1 MRIGLKYSW
10 KGERSSSCTDI
21 VVKTH
26 AVVYARVTGGISIYA
41 WRIIVGKDMIGIIGL
56 DMQSSSWFSRFAE
69 ICSSRPPGV

>member
-1 MRIGLKYSW
+1 MRMGLKYSW

-41 WRIIVGKDMIGIIGL
+41 WRIIVGKDMIGMIGL
-56 DMQSSSWFSRFAE
+56 DMQPSS
-69 ICSSRPPGV
+69 

>member
-41 WRIIVGKDMIGIIGL
+41 WRIIVGKDIFWIIGL
-56 DMQSSSWFSRFAE
+56 ATQPSLLFSRFAM
-69 ICSSRPPGV
+69 IGTLSPPGV